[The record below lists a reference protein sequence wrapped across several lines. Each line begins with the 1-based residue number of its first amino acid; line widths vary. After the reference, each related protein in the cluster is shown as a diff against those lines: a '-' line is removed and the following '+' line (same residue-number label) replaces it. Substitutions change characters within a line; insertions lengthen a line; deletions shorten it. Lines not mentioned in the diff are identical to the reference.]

1 MSGVEQ
7 RKHWIEAMTKI
18 ARPVLEALSQEKL
31 KETLPQDLNPQ
42 RFTFAPLEAF
52 GRTMCGIAPWL
63 EAEGLSKE
71 EKELQDEFRKL
82 ALIGLDKATDP
93 KSKDFMVFDRDGQ
106 PLVDAA
112 FLSHAL
118 IRAPKQLID
127 ALDERV
133 KENLIAA
140 LRSSRKII
148 PGPNNWIF
156 FAAMV
161 ETALYRLGVDDYD
174 KLRIVYATRTFVDW
188 YKGDGLYGDGG
199 AAFHWDYY
207 NSFVIQPMYV
217 DIVKTFA
224 PIMDEI
230 AVLEPTVQKRAT
242 RYASILER
250 LIGQDGT
257 YPIIG
262 RSICYRFGAFQLL
275 SQASLEH
282 FLEKDVK
289 PQQVR
294 CALTAVITRIM
305 SSDTMFDENGW
316 LRPGVFGY
324 QPDLAEMYINR
335 GSLYLCCSVFLALG
349 LNEQDPFWSEEDA
362 DWTAKKIW
370 NGENM
375 MLDHAIAD

>member
-161 ETALYRLGVDDYD
+161 ETALYRLGVEDYD

-188 YKGDGLYGDGG
+188 YKGDGLYGDG

>member
-133 KENLIAA
+133 KDNLIAA

-188 YKGDGLYGDGG
+188 YKGDGLYGDG

>member
-161 ETALYRLGVDDYD
+161 ETALYRLGVEDYD

-188 YKGDGLYGDGG
+188 YKGDGLYGDG

-349 LNEQDPFWSEEDA
+349 LNDQDPFWSEEDA

>member
-1 MSGVEQ
+1 
-7 RKHWIEAMTKI
+7 MTKI

-133 KENLIAA
+133 KDNLIAA

-188 YKGDGLYGDGG
+188 YKGDGLYGDG

>member
-1 MSGVEQ
+1 
-7 RKHWIEAMTKI
+7 
-18 ARPVLEALSQEKL
+18 
-31 KETLPQDLNPQ
+31 
-42 RFTFAPLEAF
+42 
-52 GRTMCGIAPWL
+52 
-63 EAEGLSKE
+63 
-71 EKELQDEFRKL
+71 
-82 ALIGLDKATDP
+82 
-93 KSKDFMVFDRDGQ
+93 
-106 PLVDAA
+106 
-112 FLSHAL
+112 
-118 IRAPKQLID
+118 
-127 ALDERV
+127 
-133 KENLIAA
+133 
-140 LRSSRKII
+140 
-148 PGPNNWIF
+148 
-156 FAAMV
+156 
-161 ETALYRLGVDDYD
+161 
-174 KLRIVYATRTFVDW
+174 
-188 YKGDGLYGDGG
+188 
-199 AAFHWDYY
+199 
-207 NSFVIQPMYV
+207 
-217 DIVKTFA
+217 
-224 PIMDEI
+224 MDEI

>member
-188 YKGDGLYGDGG
+188 YKGDGLYGDG

>member
-1 MSGVEQ
+1 MNGAEQ
-7 RKHWIEAMTKI
+7 RKQWVGALTKI
-18 ARPVLEALSQEKL
+18 AEPVLDALSREEL
-31 KETLPQDLNPQ
+31 KETLPQDLNPE
-42 RFTFAPLEAF
+42 RFAFAPLEAF

-63 EAEGLSKE
+63 EADDVHGE
-71 EKELQDEFRKL
+71 EKELQDKFRRL

-93 KSKDFMVFDRDGQ
+93 NSKDFMVFDHGGQ

-118 IRAPKQLID
+118 IRAPRQLMD
-127 ALDERV
+127 AMDERV
-133 KENLIAA
+133 KKNVIAA
-140 LRSSRKII
+140 LRSSRKIV

-156 FAAMV
+156 FSAMV
-161 ETALYRLGVDDYD
+161 ETALYRLGAEDYD
-174 KLRIVYATRTFVDW
+174 KVRIVYATRTFMDW
-188 YKGDGLYGDGG
+188 YKGDGLYGDG
-199 AAFHWDYY
+199 ASFHWDYY
-207 NSFVIQPMYV
+207 NSNVIQPMYV
-217 DIVKTFA
+217 DVVKTFA
-224 PIMDEI
+224 PVMEEI
-230 AVLEPTVQKRAT
+230 ADLLPVVTRRAA

-275 SQASLEH
+275 SQAALEH
-282 FLEKDVK
+282 FLEDSVK

-305 SSDTMFDENGW
+305 SSNSMFDEDGW
-316 LRPGVFGY
+316 LRPGVYGY
-324 QPDLAEMYINR
+324 QLDLAEMYINR

-349 LNEQDPFWSEEDA
+349 LSENDPFWAEDNA

-370 NGENM
+370 NGEKM
-375 MLDHAIAD
+375 MRDHAIAD

>member
-1 MSGVEQ
+1 MNGVEQ
-7 RKHWIEAMTKI
+7 RKQWVDALVKI
-18 ARPVLEALSQEKL
+18 AEPVLKALSQEKL
-31 KETLPQDLNPQ
+31 KETLPQDLNFE
-42 RFTFAPLEAF
+42 RFDFAPLEAF

-63 EAEGLSKE
+63 EADDLGGE
-71 EKELQDEFRKL
+71 EKELQDKFREL
-82 ALIGLDKATDP
+82 ARIGLDKATDP
-93 KSKDFMVFDRDGQ
+93 SSKDFMVFDRTQ
-106 PLVDAA
+106 ALVDAA

-133 KENLIAA
+133 KTNVIAA
-140 LRSSRKII
+140 LYSSRKIV

-156 FAAMV
+156 FSAMV
-161 ETALYRLGVDDYD
+161 ETALYRLGAEDYD
-174 KLRIVYATRTFVDW
+174 KLRIAYATRTFMDW
-188 YKGDGLYGDGG
+188 YKGDGLYGDG
-199 AAFHWDYY
+199 ATFHWDYY

-224 PIMDEI
+224 PVMDEI
-230 AVLEPTVQKRAT
+230 AQIQPVVMKRAA

-282 FLEKDVK
+282 FLEETVT

-294 CALTAVITRIM
+294 CALTAVISRIM
-305 SSDTMFDENGW
+305 SSDTLFDDDGW

-335 GSLYLCCSVFLALG
+335 GSLYLCCSVFLPLG
-349 LNEQDPFWSEEDA
+349 LSEEDPFWSGENA
-362 DWTAKKIW
+362 KWTAKKIW
-370 NGENM
+370 SGENM